1 MTWVISD
8 ALALAQ
14 LQATLARLAMAPGP
28 ATVLI
33 YATAMPADTD
43 PLAIAPDAQ
52 VTIPLESPPG
62 AIVAGVLKLAQQSG
76 AAPGPACIR
85 LYTSTLP
92 AAGDAVADPG
102 GLQAELPLASP
113 PGVITAGVLKLAMA
127 GGASPMVLASGVPR
141 WGLLVAGDGVP
152 LARGD
157 VTDNAHDGSIRIT
170 GGTTAPGETAPT
182 LYAGGLVGLSET
194 FLT

>member
-43 PLAIAPDAQ
+43 PLALAPDAQ

-76 AAPGPACIR
+76 AAPM
-85 LYTSTLP
+85 
-92 AAGDAVADPG
+92 AV
-102 GLQAELPLASP
+102 
-113 PGVITAGVLKLAMA
+113 TAGI
-127 GGASPMVLASGVPR
+127 PR

-157 VTDNAHDGSIRIT
+157 VSDADHAGAIRIS
-170 GGTTAPGETAPT
+170 GGTTAPGDTSPA
-182 LYAGGLVGLSET
+182 LYPGGLVALAET

>member
-76 AAPGPACIR
+76 ASPM
-85 LYTSTLP
+85 
-92 AAGDAVADPG
+92 AV
-102 GLQAELPLASP
+102 
-113 PGVITAGVLKLAMA
+113 TAGI
-127 GGASPMVLASGVPR
+127 PR

-157 VTDNAHDGSIRIT
+157 VTDNAHAGAIRIT

-182 LYAGGLVGLSET
+182 LYAGGLVALSET

>member
-62 AIVAGVLKLAQQSG
+62 AIVAGVLKLAQQPG
-76 AAPGPACIR
+76 AAPM
-85 LYTSTLP
+85 
-92 AAGDAVADPG
+92 AV
-102 GLQAELPLASP
+102 
-113 PGVITAGVLKLAMA
+113 TAGI
-127 GGASPMVLASGVPR
+127 PR

-157 VTDNAHDGSIRIT
+157 VTDNAHDGAIRIT
-170 GGTTAPGETAPT
+170 GGTTTPGETARRCTRAAWSACLKP
-182 LYAGGLVGLSET
+182 S
-194 FLT
+194 

>member
-62 AIVAGVLKLAQQSG
+62 AIVAGVLKLAQQ
-76 AAPGPACIR
+76 
-85 LYTSTLP
+85 
-92 AAGDAVADPG
+92 ADP
-102 GLQAELPLASP
+102 QP
-113 PGVITAGVLKLAMA
+113 MA
-127 GGASPMVLASGVPR
+127 AASGVPR

-157 VTDNAHDGSIRIT
+157 VTDSAHTGAIRIT
-170 GGTTAPGETAPT
+170 GGTTAPGETAPM
-182 LYAGGLVGLSET
+182 LYAGGLVALAET
-194 FLT
+194 YLT